1 MDVLIFLLKFV
12 GATLLFFAILCGGL
26 WSFARISTEALTLKQ
41 AAVGIAG
48 THLGRLKFLFLAG
61 VVCLVLM
68 VIYPGPPLLVS
79 EQSVESL
86 RKAWYF
92 FWSGGEGYVPRPP
105 ERTGTWFWGQAALLY
120 FGILVLYLVLGI
132 PDVLSAAFQA
142 GKTAWTR
149 RPEGPRSGPAT
160 GRVLWDVAHAFVAAL
175 VVQLVMSKRGA
186 R

>member
-1 MDVLIFLLKFV
+1 MDVFIFLLKFV
-12 GATLLFFAILCGGL
+12 GATLVLFAILCGGL
-26 WSFARISTEALTLKQ
+26 WSFARISTDALTLKQ
-41 AAVGIAG
+41 AAVRIAA

-61 VVCLVLM
+61 VVCFVLM
-68 VIYPGPPLLVS
+68 VIYPGPPLLIS

-86 RKAWYF
+86 RKAWHGF
-92 FWSGGEGYVPRPP
+92 SGGGGYVPRPP

-132 PDVLSAAFQA
+132 PDVLSAALQA

-160 GRVLWDVAHAFVAAL
+160 GRVLWDVACAFVAAL
-175 VVQLVMSKRGA
+175 VVQLVMRKRGA